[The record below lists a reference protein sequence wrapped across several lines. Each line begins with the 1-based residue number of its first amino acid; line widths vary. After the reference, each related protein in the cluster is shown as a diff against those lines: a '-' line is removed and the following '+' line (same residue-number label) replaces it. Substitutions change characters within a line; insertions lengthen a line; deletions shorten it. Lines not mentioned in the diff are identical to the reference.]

1 VTKTQTGSDQALRL
15 RAENNL
21 SVNKTVNPETL
32 SPEEIN
38 RLFHEL
44 RVHQIELEMQ
54 NEELR
59 RTQNELECSRA
70 RYFDLYDLAPV
81 GYLTLS
87 EQGLIQ
93 EANLAAATMLGATR
107 SELFKQPISRIILKD
122 DQDTYYLLS
131 NRLLKIREPQAC
143 DLRLVR
149 RDGTVIWAHLAATV
163 EQDPSRHQEQDA
175 DCTVLRVVLS
185 DISER
190 KRAEENLNILNK
202 ELDDRVSERTFQLE
216 MALREQEA
224 FSYTVSHDLRS
235 PLRHIN
241 SYLAILTEEFGDGL
255 PPEALPYLAR
265 SRAASALMGK
275 MIDRL
280 LELSR
285 VGRIELVAETVNL
298 SEMASTIVTQLKEM
312 EPARDVDVVI
322 AASLKAKCDNHLVYL
337 VLFNLFDNAWKYSA
351 RGKRLFLEFGRKVI
365 NGEEI
370 FFVKDNGIGFDMAYY
385 DKVFGA
391 FHRLHGNEYDGLGI
405 GLATVKR
412 IIERHGGTVWAKAEV
427 GAGATFYF
435 NFPKTEQIR

>member
-1 VTKTQTGSDQALRL
+1 MTKTPTGSGQALRL
-15 RAENNL
+15 RAEDNL
-21 SVNKTVNPETL
+21 RVHEVAKPEAL
-32 SPEEIN
+32 SSEEIN
-38 RLFHEL
+38 QLFHEL

-59 RTQNELECSRA
+59 RTQTELECSRA

-93 EANLAAATMLGATR
+93 EANLAAVSMLGATR

-122 DQDTYYLLS
+122 DQDIYYLHRNS
-131 NRLLKIREPQAC
+131 LLKIREPQAC
-143 DLRLVR
+143 ELRLVR
-149 RDGTVIWAHLAATV
+149 RDGTVLWAHLAATA
-163 EQDPSRHQEQDA
+163 EQCPSRYQEQDA

-190 KRAEENLNILNK
+190 KQAEENLNILNK
-202 ELDDRVSERTFQLE
+202 ELDDRVNERTSQLE
-216 MALREQEA
+216 AALREQES

-241 SYLAILTEEFGDGL
+241 SYLSILTEEFGDGL

-275 MIDRL
+275 MIDGL
-280 LELSR
+280 LELSK
-285 VGRIELVAETVNL
+285 VGRTELVTETVNL
-298 SEMASTIVTQLKEM
+298 SEMASTIVVHLKEM
-312 EPARDVDVVI
+312 EPARDVDIVI
-322 AASLKAKCDNHLVYL
+322 AAGLKAKCDTHLIYL
-337 VLFNLFDNAWKYSA
+337 VLFNLLDNAWKYSS
-351 RGKRLFLEFGRKVI
+351 RGKRLFLEFGGKVV
-365 NGEEI
+365 NGEGI

-385 DKVFGA
+385 DQIFGA
-391 FHRLHGNEYDGLGI
+391 FHRLNGNEYDGLGI

-412 IIERHGGTVWAKAEV
+412 IIERHGGTVWAKAEL

-435 NFPKTEQIR
+435 NFPKN